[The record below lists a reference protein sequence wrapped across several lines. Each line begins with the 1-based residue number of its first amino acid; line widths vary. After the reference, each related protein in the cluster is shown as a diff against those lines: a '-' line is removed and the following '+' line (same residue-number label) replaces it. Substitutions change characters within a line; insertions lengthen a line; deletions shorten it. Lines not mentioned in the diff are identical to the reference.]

1 MREENEELRVKELNL
16 IEKTQKKREDGISV
30 TIKTVDKKA
39 VSDLEDRLKALRDRT
54 QEIKDNMGNL
64 KTNQSFTANVK
75 NNFLIK
81 DKIQD
86 FLYENDVLERHLRSE
101 SFKELDELIIGNRHI
116 METLSIEKNQLNM
129 VLDDLEREEE

>member
-1 MREENEELRVKELNL
+1 MRQENEELRVKELSL

-30 TIKTVDKKA
+30 TIKNVDKKA

>member
-1 MREENEELRVKELNL
+1 
-16 IEKTQKKREDGISV
+16 
-30 TIKTVDKKA
+30 
-39 VSDLEDRLKALRDRT
+39 
-54 QEIKDNMGNL
+54 MGNL
-64 KTNQSFTANVK
+64 KTTQSFTANVK

-101 SFKELDELIIGNRHI
+101 SFKELDEVIIGNRHI
-116 METLSIEKNQLNM
+116 METLSVEKNQLNM